1 MVIRGHQGLV
11 GRGEVEAHDVANF
24 STKSGSL
31 DSWKVVARC
40 GCRAKARQIRLTV
53 LWLSPAFAAI
63 PRVLQCVASR
73 GVVSAVRVRTR
84 STSWSSTPPRRSRAR
99 LIQQAQSRTQIQT
112 VLSQSTSDSGHWVP
126 GPGYCRCP
134 GSRVQA
140 REVAGEPSVRHPPPA
155 PLVRAVLLSDCERRP
170 PSLPTAL
177 RSRRRPLTGLVA
189 RSVLRTTPSE
199 FASNRLRSGIPD
211 LRS

>member
-1 MVIRGHQGLV
+1 TM
-11 GRGEVEAHDVANF
+11 
-24 STKSGSL
+24 
-31 DSWKVVARC
+31 
-40 GCRAKARQIRLTV
+40 
-53 LWLSPAFAAI
+53 
-63 PRVLQCVASR
+63 
-73 GVVSAVRVRTR
+73 
-84 STSWSSTPPRRSRAR
+84 
-99 LIQQAQSRTQIQT
+99 SRTFRQRAGQT

-177 RSRRRPLTGLVA
+177 RSDDDRSRCLSLEVCSEPPRRSLPPIAFVAEFLISDRECRLHVGERRSGEITVALEDNEARPLEA
-189 RSVLRTTPSE
+189 P
-199 FASNRLRSGIPD
+199 PD
-211 LRS
+211 LQEPNPATQASARVFEGERRGTRGDHVSSREIDGIYGAVGVL